1 MNCEQFRSLTGAD
14 PANSDAEGLAHQET
28 CAECSSYR
36 DEMQAMDRLIRRAL
50 EVEIPTTEQHIDVRR
65 TQVPWRAAASLLL
78 GLVLAGSLWLVG
90 TRDTLAH
97 QAVEHAEGEAF
108 AIVRTDESVAGDELS
123 KVLTR
128 ANLRLRPG
136 AATVSY
142 ASSCPFRGHIIPHLV
157 VQTAHGPAV
166 VLILTEEPTVRKER
180 HVDESGYQ
188 GVIVPAPRGSLVVL
202 GHDIPADEVAK
213 TFLSSV
219 EYLGDK

>member
-1 MNCEQFRSLTGAD
+1 MNCEQFRSIVGAD
-14 PANSDAEGLAHQET
+14 PNSAEAQALAHQEGCEE
-28 CAECSSYR
+28 CARYR
-36 DEMQAMDRLIRRAL
+36 DEMQAMDRVIRKAL
-50 EVEIPTTEQHIDVRR
+50 EIPVNEERIDVRR
-65 TQVPWRAAASLLL
+65 THIPWRAAASFVL
-78 GLVLAGSLWLVG
+78 GLVFAASLWLVS

-108 AIVRTDESVAGDELS
+108 AIVRTDQSVASNELDA
-123 KVLTR
+123 VLKR

-136 AATVSY
+136 AAPVSY
-142 ASSCPFRGHIIPHLV
+142 ASSCEFRGHIIPHLV

-166 VLILTEEPTVRKER
+166 VLILTQEPSVTKAKRVNE
-180 HVDESGYQ
+180 DGYQ

-219 EYLGDK
+219 DYL